1 MRVLTFIIFFIFVT
15 TVSSV
20 YPGEINNTNGNG
32 NSLSNNNN
40 ELFPYGF
47 IFLKNGT
54 FDDLMLD
61 ISEEW
66 ELEQLLGSNIKWTI
80 EEFDWLKWLDSRK
93 NVNSRALLGGIPFF
107 SIPKNS
113 RQIDEERDPAFISTD
128 KFFFFWYF
136 KQKF

>member
-1 MRVLTFIIFFIFVT
+1 MRVLTFIIFLIFVT

-20 YPGEINNTNGNG
+20 YPGEIKNTNMNG

-54 FDDLMLD
+54 FDDLMLN
-61 ISEEW
+61 IYEEW
-66 ELEQLLGSNIKWTI
+66 EFDKLLGSNTKWTV

-93 NVNSRALLGGIPFF
+93 NANSRALLGGLPFF
-107 SIPKNS
+107 SIPKYS
-113 RQIDEERDPAFISTD
+113 RQEDEERDPAFISTD
-128 KFFFFWYF
+128 KFIFFWYF